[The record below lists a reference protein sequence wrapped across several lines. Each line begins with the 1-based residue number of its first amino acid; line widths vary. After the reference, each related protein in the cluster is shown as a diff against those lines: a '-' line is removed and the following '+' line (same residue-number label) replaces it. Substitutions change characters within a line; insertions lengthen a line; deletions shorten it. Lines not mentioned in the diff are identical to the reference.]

1 MSTKSKSI
9 DKNARIAIIGAGPA
23 GLSTAWFLM
32 KQGFKRVTVLE
43 KLGRVGGL
51 CKSITIDGMS
61 YDLGAN
67 YLTWAYTETLAIAD
81 EVGAKRYK
89 EKPYTSID
97 VKGKSRDLMEK
108 CRIHIDPS
116 RTRSWLTHSPGNP
129 SAYGNSQRPRCAI

>member
-1 MSTKSKSI
+1 MNKNNNSI
-9 DKNARIAIIGAGPA
+9 DKNSRIAIIGAGPA
-23 GLSTAWFLM
+23 GLSTAWFLL
-32 KQGFKRVTVLE
+32 KQGYKQVTVLE

-51 CKSITIDGMS
+51 CKSITIDGSS

-97 VKGKSRDLMEK
+97 VKGKQPGPDGK
-108 CRIHIDPS
+108 VPNPY
-116 RTRSWLTHSPGNP
+116 RSLKDAVLVNPFTGEP
-129 SAYGNSQRPRCAI
+129 SAYGNSQSPRCAI